1 MKEGVRNMGKFC
13 ISCGAPLNESVRFCV
28 NCGSE
33 TSPVS
38 EEVSAIPEQAAPN
51 NEAVLSKTVK
61 QMKREAKIKTADY
74 AKSMFSGAVPTYHSA
89 GELVLPSELV
99 PFTGDFTGE
108 GLLSL
113 IKSGFK
119 GLVGGFKK
127 TLRDKKRLIVVIAL
141 AVVWLL
147 VNLLAAFDIFPLP
160 VRILSWLT
168 AARGSLIG
176 GSVGKGLV
184 AAFLAQLVTD
194 KGTLQSLKGGVGKL
208 TSTFK
213 AGNKGYAPLLFGAGV
228 GLIVCNLMIS
238 SNLQNSMICIAGF
251 ALSAKALTRNG
262 FLRKLISALIPKSN
276 NITVTA
282 VMGGWTLGFALFA
295 AVSFLPGGKNGYFIG
310 ILLLIVGGVLAV
322 IAKKLNKEV
331 SAR

>member
-1 MKEGVRNMGKFC
+1 MGKLC
-13 ISCGAPLNESVRFCV
+13 TSCGTALSEGAKFCTKCGANAAPVPEESGAR
-28 NCGSE
+28 S
-33 TSPVS
+33 
-38 EEVSAIPEQAAPN
+38 EQAVPKHG
-51 NEAVLSKTVK
+51 AVLTKVEKQIKNEVKTK
-61 QMKREAKIKTADY
+61 ASAY
-74 AKSMFSGAVPTYHSA
+74 AQSVLSDRVPAFQSA
-89 GELVLPSELV
+89 GELALPSELSPNLV
-99 PFTGDFTGE
+99 DFTGE

-113 IKSGFK
+113 LKSGFR
-119 GLVGGFKK
+119 GLAGGFKK
-127 TLRDKKRLIVVIAL
+127 TLGDKKRLVVVIAL

-160 VRILSWLT
+160 VRILSLLT

-213 AGNKGYAPLLFGAGV
+213 GGNKGYAPLLLGAGV

-238 SNLQNSMICIAGF
+238 SNLQNSMVCIAGF

-262 FLRKLISALIPKSN
+262 FLRRLISTLIPKSN
-276 NITVTA
+276 NVTVTA

-295 AVSFLPGGKNGYFIG
+295 AVSFLPGGRNGYLMG
-310 ILLLIVGGVLAV
+310 ILLLIVGGILAV
-322 IAKKLNKEV
+322 ISKNSNKEV